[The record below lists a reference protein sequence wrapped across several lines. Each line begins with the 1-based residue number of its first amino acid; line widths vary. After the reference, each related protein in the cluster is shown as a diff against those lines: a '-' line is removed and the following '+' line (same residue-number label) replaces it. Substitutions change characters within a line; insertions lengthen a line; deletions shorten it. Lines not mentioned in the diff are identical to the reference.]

1 MYRTI
6 TDFIND
12 WKTESE
18 ATLQIFEVIEEGK
31 KTEKLNENVRSLER
45 LAWHITQSLTEMPH
59 KAGLI
64 EIDTLDNKSIPS
76 TLIEIISTYKKYSQL
91 LMKAVEDNWTDND
104 LLTTI
109 NMYGEDWT
117 KGKILTVLITHQIHH
132 RAQMTIIMR
141 MLDIKVPGIY
151 GPSKEEWIKYGMASM
166 D

>member
-12 WKTESE
+12 CNTESE
-18 ATLQIFEVIEEGK
+18 ATLQIFEVIAEDK
-31 KTEKLNENVRSLER
+31 KSKKLNENVRSLER

-64 EIDTLDNKSIPS
+64 EIDFLDNKSIPS
-76 TLIEIISTYKKYSQL
+76 TLVEIISTYKKYSQL
-91 LMKAVEDNWTDND
+91 LLKAVEDNWTDID

-109 NMYGEDWT
+109 NMYVEDWT
-117 KGKILTVLITHQIHH
+117 KGKILTVLINHQIHH

-141 MLDIKVPGIY
+141 LLEIKVPGIY
-151 GPSKEEWIKYGMASM
+151 GPSKEEWTKYGMAAM
-166 D
+166 E